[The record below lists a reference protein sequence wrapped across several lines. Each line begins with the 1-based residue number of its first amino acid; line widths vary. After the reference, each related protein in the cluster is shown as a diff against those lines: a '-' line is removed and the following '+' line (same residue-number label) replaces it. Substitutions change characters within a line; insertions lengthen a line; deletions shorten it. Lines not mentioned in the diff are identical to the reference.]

1 MAAMAFLP
9 PSNAM
14 TMQMSSTIWRL
25 TDADWEPHE
34 ALIRQLYLE
43 EDRPLRDVMAIM
55 RREHTFKA
63 TLDSNCHHSWI
74 SDLTLRQWEDV

>member
-1 MAAMAFLP
+1 MTFLP

-25 TDADWEPHE
+25 TDADWEPQK
-34 ALIRQLYLE
+34 ALIRQLCLGD
-43 EDRPLRDVMAIM
+43 DRPLRDVMAIM
-55 RREHTFKA
+55 EREHGFKA

-74 SDLTLRQWEDV
+74 SDLTLRQCEDV